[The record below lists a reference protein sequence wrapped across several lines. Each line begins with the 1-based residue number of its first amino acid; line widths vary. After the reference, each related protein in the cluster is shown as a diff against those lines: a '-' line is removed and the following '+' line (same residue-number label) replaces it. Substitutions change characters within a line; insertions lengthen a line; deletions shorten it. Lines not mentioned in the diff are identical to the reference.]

1 MNNNLD
7 QFRDKPEDPDL
18 PEGGPGGLS
27 GWSKKAF
34 VSFKSPVYRLYFFSM
49 VGHWSS
55 MNMQMFARNLLVWYI
70 TGSGAVLGVL
80 ALAHAV
86 PMILLTLPGGVLAD
100 RLQKKNVIQVC
111 QIASVLVS
119 LGTTLALVSGYLSP
133 ANPES
138 WWVLAL
144 SGVLQGVVMGI
155 MTPSRSAIISEIVP
169 PHQLMNAI
177 SLNNLGMNVF
187 RIISPALAG
196 VLIDV
201 FDFWVVYAIMT
212 FMIMTSVVFIAL
224 VPPTGTPSKTME
236 VSSSLQ
242 DIVEG
247 WKYIRGQK
255 TIFAILIFTAVGMIL
270 GAPYSQL
277 LPMFAEPEILNIS
290 GTGLGILMMVS
301 GIGAIIGSLV
311 LASLSNRRRG
321 AILISAVL
329 LMGLTLVGFSFSA
342 WLPLSMMFI
351 FFIGMGSTV
360 QMALGNSL
368 IQYYVDAT
376 YRGRVMSFFMLC
388 FGLSSLGAF
397 FAGIMAE
404 GIGVQ
409 WAVGS
414 LAILLVIFTLGII
427 TMAPRIRKL
436 D

>member
-7 QFRDKPEDPDL
+7 QFRDKSDDAAVS
-18 PEGGPGGLS
+18 GGGIS
-27 GWSKKAF
+27 GWSRKAF
-34 VSFKSPVYRLYFFSM
+34 VSFKSPVYRLYYFSM

-80 ALAHAV
+80 ALAHAI
-86 PMILLTLPGGVLAD
+86 PMILFTLAGGVLAD

-111 QIASVLVS
+111 QVFSVLIS
-119 LGTTLALVSGYLSP
+119 LGTTLALVVGYLSP
-133 ANPES
+133 AHPES

-155 MTPSRSAIISEIVP
+155 MTPSRSAIISEIIP

-196 VLIDV
+196 VLVDV

-212 FMIMTSVVFIAL
+212 FMIMTSVVFIMM
-224 VPPTGTPSKTME
+224 VPPTSTPAKAME
-236 VSSSLQ
+236 VSNSLQ
-242 DIVEG
+242 DVLEG

-255 TIFAILIFTAVGMIL
+255 TIFAILVFTAVGMIL

-290 GTGLGILMMVS
+290 ATGLGILMMVS
-301 GIGAIIGSLV
+301 GIGAIIGSLI
-311 LASLSNRRRG
+311 LASLTNRRRG
-321 AILISAVL
+321 LILISAVL
-329 LMGLTLVGFSFSA
+329 LMSLTLVGFSFSA
-342 WLPLSMMFI
+342 WLPLSMVFI

-397 FAGIMAE
+397 FAGILAE
-404 GIGVQ
+404 GVGVQ

-414 LAILLVIFTLGII
+414 LAILLVVMTGFVL
-427 TMAPRIRKL
+427 TMVPRIRKL

>member
-1 MNNNLD
+1 MNDDLD
-7 QFRDKPEDPDL
+7 QFRDKTDDADL
-18 PEGGPGGLS
+18 PSGSGFS

-34 VSFKSPVYRLYFFSM
+34 VSFKNPVYRLYYFSM

-86 PMILLTLPGGVLAD
+86 PMIIFTLPGGVLAD
-100 RLQKKNVIQVC
+100 RLQKKDVIQVC
-111 QIASVLVS
+111 QVASVLIS
-119 LGTTLALVSGYLSP
+119 LGTTLALAFGYLSP
-133 ANPES
+133 ARPDS

-169 PHQLMNAI
+169 PNRLMNAI
-177 SLNNLGMNVF
+177 SLNNMGMNIF

-196 VLIDV
+196 VLVDV

-212 FMIMTSVVFIAL
+212 FMIFTSVIFIL
-224 VPPTGTPSKTME
+224 MVPATGAPQKNNIE
-236 VSSSLQ
+236 VGSSLK
-242 DIVEG
+242 DVLEG
-247 WKYIRGQK
+247 WKYVRGQK

-277 LPMFAEPEILNIS
+277 LPMFAEPEILNITA
-290 GTGLGILMMVS
+290 TGLGILMMVS
-301 GIGAIIGSLV
+301 GIGAIIGSLI
-311 LASLSNRRRG
+311 LASLSDRRRG
-321 AILISAVL
+321 SILISAVL
-329 LMGLTLVGFSFSA
+329 LMALTLVGFSFSA
-342 WLPLSMMFI
+342 WLPLSMVFI

-368 IQYYVDAT
+368 IQYYVDAA

-388 FGLSSLGAF
+388 FGLSALGAF
-397 FAGIMAE
+397 FAGILAE
-404 GIGVQ
+404 GVGVQ

-414 LAILLVIFTLGII
+414 LAIALVIMTVFVM
-427 TMAPRIRKL
+427 TMVPRIRKL